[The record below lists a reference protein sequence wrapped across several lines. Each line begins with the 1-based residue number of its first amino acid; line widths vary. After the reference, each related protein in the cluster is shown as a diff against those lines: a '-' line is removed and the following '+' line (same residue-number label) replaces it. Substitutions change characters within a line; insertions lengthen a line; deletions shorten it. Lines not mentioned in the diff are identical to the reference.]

1 MIGKEDLILFK
12 NSKQREEVEKQN
24 RSQQLRVEN

>member
-1 MIGKEDLILFK
+1 MIGKEDLLLFK